1 MIYLRILFNSLLWAM
16 AIALS
21 CFKSEWLEMR
31 VNIGYIFFAS
41 TIILSIFLF
50 IANKKKNLKLSL
62 KFTILNIIITFCYE
76 IFLYGF
82 KRMQIVPASIIREG
96 FHQTKVPFAVINRF
110 FLIIMIC
117 GIIFIILDEILLKRK
132 LSDK

>member
-1 MIYLRILFNSLLWAM
+1 MIYLKIVFNSLLWAM
-16 AIALS
+16 AISLS

-41 TIILSIFLF
+41 TIILSTILT
-50 IANKKKNLKLSL
+50 IANKKNTLKLSL
-62 KFTILNIIITFCYE
+62 RFTILNILITFCYE
-76 IFLYGF
+76 IFLYDF
-82 KRMQIVPASIIREG
+82 KRIQIVPASIIREG
-96 FHQTKVPFAVINRF
+96 FHQTKIPFSIINRF

>member
-1 MIYLRILFNSLLWAM
+1 MIYLKIVFNSLLWAM

-41 TIILSIFLF
+41 TIILSTILT
-50 IANKKKNLKLSL
+50 IANKKNTLKLSL
-62 KFTILNIIITFCYE
+62 RFTILNILITFCYE

-82 KRMQIVPASIIREG
+82 KRIQIVPASIIREG
-96 FHQTKVPFAVINRF
+96 FHQTKIPFSIINRF

>member
-50 IANKKKNLKLSL
+50 IANKKKDLKLSL

-76 IFLYGF
+76 IFLYSF
-82 KRMQIVPASIIREG
+82 ERMQIVPASIIREG
-96 FHQTKVPFAVINRF
+96 FHKTKVPFSVINRF
-110 FLIIMIC
+110 LIIIMIC

>member
-50 IANKKKNLKLSL
+50 IANKKKDLKLSL

-96 FHQTKVPFAVINRF
+96 FHQTKVPFSVINRF
-110 FLIIMIC
+110 LIIIMIC